1 MFLQPSQTV
10 IPTLTHD
17 YAEWHQGR
25 HDYSLWYLEI
35 IDSKLLDYLDQ
46 LRLQFAEFLY
56 TPNDR
61 QFHITLFI
69 SGFLTQQPKQFDDDF
84 SQVELEQ
91 HIQQLTQNFNS
102 SFKLKTSKIN
112 SFESA
117 LFVEIDDSN
126 GSLSRIRD
134 LFYQFSNEVAAL
146 DYCPHITLGL
156 YKDAINSDVIF
167 DRINTIEPQEFEF
180 EVDHLTFGTYQAQI
194 LQGPL
199 EAYHQHRLGK

>member
-1 MFLQPSQTV
+1 MFLKPSQSV

-35 IDSKLLDYLDQ
+35 LDSKLLNYLDQ
-46 LRLQFAEFLY
+46 LRLQCADFLY
-56 TPNDR
+56 MPNDR

-69 SGFLTQQPKQFDDDF
+69 SGFLTHKQKQFDDDF

-91 HIQQLTQNFNS
+91 NIQQLKQNFNS
-102 SFKLKTSKIN
+102 SFKLKTSKMN

-117 LFVEIDDSN
+117 LFVEVDDSYGILN
-126 GSLSRIRD
+126 RIRD
-134 LFYQFSNEVAAL
+134 VFYQSSNEVAAL

-167 DRINTIEPQEFEF
+167 DRINTIAQQTFEF
-180 EVDHLTFGTYQAQI
+180 EIDHLTFGTYQAQI

-199 EAYHQHRLGK
+199 TAYHQHHLGK